1 MKKISFLVVFLVLA
15 LLSNAQGNLQF
26 NRVVTVETDF
36 AVPNTNFYNFTD
48 FTFTV
53 PAGKVWKIES
63 AHGTYENDNSTNL
76 SYNGFVHL
84 MIDKKFIH
92 YYNSG
97 GVSVV
102 GSYLPMWL
110 PEGTYT
116 LKVVMSSGG
125 SVGHHIYGGFTGIEF
140 NVLP

>member
-1 MKKISFLVVFLVLA
+1 MKKFQLLLCLMVVTAAAF
-15 LLSNAQGNLQF
+15 AQGNLQF
-26 NRVVTVETDF
+26 NRVFIVETDF
-36 AVPNTNFYNFTD
+36 AVPNTNFYHSTD
-48 FTFTV
+48 LSFTV

-76 SYNGFVHL
+76 SYNAFVQV
-84 MIDKKFIH
+84 MIDKKLIH

-97 GVSVV
+97 GLSVA

-116 LKVVMSSGG
+116 LEVVMSSGG

-140 NVLP
+140 NVTP

>member
-1 MKKISFLVVFLVLA
+1 MKKLSIILCFMVFAMVTV
-15 LLSNAQGNLQF
+15 AQGNLQF
-26 NRVVTVETDF
+26 NRVVIVETDF
-36 AVPNTNFYNFTD
+36 AVPNTNFYHSAD
-48 FTFTV
+48 LSFTV

-63 AHGTYENDNSTNL
+63 AHGTYQNDNSTNL
-76 SYNGFVHL
+76 SYSAFVHV

-97 GVSVV
+97 SYT
-102 GSYLPMWL
+102 YLPMWL

-125 SVGHHIYGGFTGIEF
+125 SVGHQIYGGFTGIEF
-140 NVLP
+140 NVVAP

>member
-1 MKKISFLVVFLVLA
+1 MKK
-15 LLSNAQGNLQF
+15 LSIILCFMAFSMVTFAQGNLQF
-26 NRVVTVETDF
+26 NRVFVVDTDF
-36 AVPNTNFYNFTD
+36 AVTSTNFYNFTD
-48 FTFTV
+48 MTFTV

-76 SYNGFVHL
+76 SYNGYVHL
-84 MIDKKFIH
+84 MIDKKLIH

-97 GVSVV
+97 V
-102 GSYLPMWL
+102 YTFLPMWL

-140 NVLP
+140 NVVP